1 MRPAEL
7 LRAQGAADS
16 SAPLLVH
23 GDTAWTYGDV
33 AAQAAVLSD
42 GLAPGHAVGVFGGP
56 RSLLVGLLAADQADA
71 RVYLL
76 PEAPDESQIAELG
89 LTAVVADDELKVLG
103 AAKGLEPGVVVF
115 TSGTT
120 GTPKAA
126 LHTWSSIAARVR
138 QGDALAGVPW
148 LLPYT
153 LRAYAGLQVLMH
165 ALANGGSAIVSTGS
179 PRQAAVLAAEHGV
192 RYLTGTPTFFRFLL
206 STAPREAMDALSVVQ
221 ITLGGEAVDQA
232 LLDRL
237 RSRFPDAR
245 ISHLYASTELGA
257 CFSVHDARAGFPA
270 SWLDDP
276 TRPVQLTV
284 RDGEL
289 FVRSERGMS
298 GYLSG
303 GSADATDWF
312 ATGDHI
318 AITGDRAH
326 FVGRASERIN
336 VGGAKVYPGE
346 VEAVLLAV
354 PGVVGA
360 RVSGIKSSLAGQLV
374 QAELVAQDG
383 ADPKSLRRAVL
394 AHARENLAPY
404 MVPRRLVWVDKLDQN
419 AAGKLVRRTQ

>member
-7 LRAQGAADS
+7 LSAQVAVDPNV
-16 SAPLLVH
+16 PLLVH
-23 GDTAWTYGDV
+23 GDSVWTYGDV
-33 AAQAAVLSD
+33 AVQVAERAD
-42 GLAPGHAVGVFGGP
+42 GLQSGHALGVYGAP
-56 RSLLVGLLAADQADA
+56 ISLLVGLLAADQANA

-76 PEAPDESQIAELG
+76 PEAATAAQSDELG
-89 LTAVVADDELKVLG
+89 LTAVLADGELSVWSPSK
-103 AAKGLEPGVVVF
+103 ALEPGVVVF

-120 GTPKAA
+120 GIPKAA
-126 LHTWSSIAARVR
+126 LHSWSSIAARVR
-138 QGDALAGVPW
+138 RGDALAGVPW

-165 ALANGGSAIVSTGS
+165 ALANGGTAIVSTGS
-179 PRQAAVLAAEHGV
+179 PREAAVLAAEHGV
-192 RYLTGTPTFFRFLL
+192 RYLTGTPTFFRFML
-206 STAPREAMDALSVVQ
+206 STAPREAMEALSVVQ
-221 ITLGGEAVDQA
+221 VTLGGEAVDQS

-257 CFSVHDARAGFPA
+257 CFSVHDAKAGFPA
-270 SWLDDP
+270 SWLDDA
-276 TRPVQLTV
+276 TRPVQLSV
-284 RDGEL
+284 REGEL

-303 GSADATDWF
+303 GSADTTDWF

-318 AITGDRAH
+318 ALAGDRAH

-374 QAELVAQDG
+374 QAELVAQEG
-383 ADPKSLRRAVL
+383 ADPKMVRRAVL

-404 MVPRRLVWVDKLDQN
+404 MVPRRIVWVDKLDQN
-419 AAGKLVRRTQ
+419 AAGKLVRRTE